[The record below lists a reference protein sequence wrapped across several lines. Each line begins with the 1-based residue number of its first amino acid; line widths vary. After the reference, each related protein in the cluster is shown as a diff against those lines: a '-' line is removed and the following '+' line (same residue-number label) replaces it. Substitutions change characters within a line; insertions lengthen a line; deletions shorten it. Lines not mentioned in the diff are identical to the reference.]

1 MSFPKAFIES
11 DNVTLENDDATN
23 FPGVTF
29 SYFSNKAEWEAD
41 KVLIDP
47 ADPATWDS
55 LPADVARKYA
65 LAILLAR
72 SIP

>member
-1 MSFPKAFIES
+1 MSFPKAFVES
-11 DNVTLENDDATN
+11 DSVTLENDDSTRFA
-23 FPGVTF
+23 GVTF

-41 KVLIDP
+41 KALIDP
-47 ADPATWDS
+47 ADPTTWNS